1 MSKDKEQK
9 FVQGGLPYT
18 EPQSKR
24 SIMNTNEI
32 LNTVL
37 SLPGAT
43 MARANKMN
51 FVIVP
56 TDDGYAK
63 VSVSMALAKDTKNRK
78 AFNAEAAIAEY
89 KAHEAESA
97 LREAERAN
105 KPAKVNGVNP
115 EAQARRDE
123 LDAVIGSLDS
133 FTEYTAT
140 DIMNA
145 ITGKVAFNLTP
156 MNVGQS
162 AKRLVEKGVLTLGSR
177 EGDKKSYYTKA

>member
-1 MSKDKEQK
+1 
-9 FVQGGLPYT
+9 
-18 EPQSKR
+18 
-24 SIMNTNEI
+24 MNTNEI

-43 MARANKMN
+43 MARANKTN

-63 VSVSMALAKDTKNRK
+63 VSVSMALAKDTKNHK

-97 LREAERAN
+97 LREAEKAN
-105 KPAKVNGVNP
+105 KPVKVKGGNP

-123 LDAVIGSLDS
+123 LDAVIGAMGA
-133 FTEYTAT
+133 FTEFTAT

-145 ITGKVAFNLTP
+145 IDGKVAFTLTP

-162 AKRLVEKGVLTLGSR
+162 AKRLVEQGVLTVGTR
-177 EGDKKSYYTKA
+177 EGSKKAYYTKA